1 VRARE
6 KGLTTGARLVEGEQV
21 HGRADA
27 DAGEWGRAGSERE
40 RTWEWVGASGGGW
53 AGESAFIPFVSF
65 GDLDNNTF
73 KGLTSLLSIE
83 QEIQY
88 DEHT

>member
-1 VRARE
+1 
-6 KGLTTGARLVEGEQV
+6 LTAWHKTELGE
-21 HGRADA
+21 R
-27 DAGEWGRAGSERE
+27 RGSGDQSTPSQ
-40 RTWEWVGASGGGW
+40 RTPGCQSEIPTNSTMPGHI
-53 AGESAFIPFVSF
+53 ESAFIPFVSF

-73 KGLTSLLSIE
+73 KGITSLLSVE

>member
-1 VRARE
+1 MV
-6 KGLTTGARLVEGEQV
+6 GCLGEQ
-21 HGRADA
+21 
-27 DAGEWGRAGSERE
+27 
-40 RTWEWVGASGGGW
+40 ASVS
-53 AGESAFIPFVSF
+53 ESAFIPFVSF

-73 KGLTSLLSIE
+73 KGLTSLLSVE

>member
-1 VRARE
+1 MHISTYIYACVY
-6 KGLTTGARLVEGEQV
+6 RLSRLIQ
-21 HGRADA
+21 D
-27 DAGEWGRAGSERE
+27 SCL
-40 RTWEWVGASGGGW
+40 S
-53 AGESAFIPFVSF
+53 ESAFIPFVSF

-73 KGLTSLLSIE
+73 KGLTSLLSVE

>member
-1 VRARE
+1 VAQEAKVIACRFSSL
-6 KGLTTGARLVEGEQV
+6 LTY
-21 HGRADA
+21 
-27 DAGEWGRAGSERE
+27 
-40 RTWEWVGASGGGW
+40 
-53 AGESAFIPFVSF
+53 GESVFIPFVSF

-73 KGLTSLLSIE
+73 KGLTSLLSVE

>member
-1 VRARE
+1 M
-6 KGLTTGARLVEGEQV
+6 
-21 HGRADA
+21 DCPISFP
-27 DAGEWGRAGSERE
+27 GSNIKC
-40 RTWEWVGASGGGW
+40 VLS
-53 AGESAFIPFVSF
+53 ESAFIPFVSF

-73 KGLTSLLSIE
+73 KGLTSLLSVE

>member
-1 VRARE
+1 MALLLGDAPHENVI
-6 KGLTTGARLVEGEQV
+6 GA
-21 HGRADA
+21 
-27 DAGEWGRAGSERE
+27 
-40 RTWEWVGASGGGW
+40 T
-53 AGESAFIPFVSF
+53 ESAVIPFVSF

-73 KGLTSLLSIE
+73 KGLTSSLSVE